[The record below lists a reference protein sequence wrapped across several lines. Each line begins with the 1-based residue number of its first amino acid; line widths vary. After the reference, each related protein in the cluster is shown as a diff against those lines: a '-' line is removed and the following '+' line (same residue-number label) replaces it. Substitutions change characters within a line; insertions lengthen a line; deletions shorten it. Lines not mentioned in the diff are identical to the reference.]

1 MATGKRVI
9 IVGAGPTGLITA
21 LGLARQGAQVTVID
35 RERDILRWP
44 RAMVYLSSTL
54 KVLDELGLLESAQ
67 KVAAWG
73 YEYNLRFM
81 MSGTVGRLNFRDVE
95 DLTPYAYNLHFG
107 QDLLAE
113 IVLEAFLKLPGTAL
127 LWDTVFDTVLESDE
141 QVMVSVLTAEGPRTL
156 EADWLIGADGARSS
170 VRKELDIAFEG
181 FTWDEVFMA
190 TNVIYD
196 FDKHG
201 YAPSTMLAN
210 GDNWAVIAK
219 IDNNHQWRIAYG
231 EAGELSEEERLA
243 RIPERIQQFFPDPEQ
258 PYELLMANSYRVHQ
272 RSAST
277 YRQGRVL
284 LAGDAAHAT
293 NPIGGLGFTSGIQDA
308 DMLSKCLGGVI
319 NEKYADDALDWY
331 AYERRRCFLEIANPT
346 AIEMKRRTQEK
357 NPVKRQEDEEN
368 FFTLVNDRD
377 LRRQALTSVFN
388 LAGRDYRA
396 DWNEVY
402 LKADEAGTTPKLGA
416 HGGIVFSQETH

>member
-9 IVGAGPTGLITA
+9 VVGAGPTGLITA

-35 RERDILRWP
+35 REQDILRWP

-54 KVLDELGLLESAQ
+54 KVLDELGLLEAAQ

-73 YEYNLRFM
+73 YEYNLRFTM
-81 MSGTVGRLNFRDVE
+81 TGNVGRLNFRDVE

-113 IVLEAFLKLPGTAL
+113 IVLEEFLKLPGTEL
-127 LWDTVFDTVLESDE
+127 LWDVVFDTVQENDE
-141 QVMVSVLTAEGPRTL
+141 QVLVSVLTAEGPRTL

-170 VRKELDIAFEG
+170 VRKELDIEFEG

-201 YAPSTMLAN
+201 YTPSTMLAN

-231 EAGELSEEERLA
+231 EAGDLSEEERLA
-243 RIPERIQQFFPDPEQ
+243 RIPKRIQQFLPDPEQ

-319 NEKYADDALDWY
+319 NEEYGDDALDWY

-357 NPVKRQEDEEN
+357 NPVKRQEDEDN
-368 FFTLVNDRD
+368 FVALMNDRK

-396 DWNEVY
+396 DWKEAY
-402 LKADEAGTTPKLGA
+402 LKADGAGTTPKLGA
-416 HGGIVFSQETH
+416 HGGIVFSEESH